1 MTTLAPDRSLEQ
13 CMTALVIAT
22 EFRTKRA
29 AFKRELKA
37 GRAKP
42 IPVIVDP
49 PEWLRSAKV
58 VTVLRALP
66 AFGPVKTNAAM
77 RACGISAS
85 KTIAGLSERQ
95 RAELIAHLRERAP
108 EAKPRWTAL
117 REPQGTDP
125 RTQHMQAL
133 ALSNDIRL
141 ARAAIRRQVF
151 AGERT
156 VASVLREMPVCV
168 ESMTLFDLL
177 ACQHRWGVDRTRR
190 LLVRLGIPEGKALGT
205 LTQRQVGLVVDKLEE
220 GGR

>member
-22 EFRTKRA
+22 EIRSKRA

-66 AFGPVKTNAAM
+66 AFGPVKTNTALKT
-77 RACGISAS
+77 CGISAS

-95 RAELIAHLRERAP
+95 RAELIAYLRWRVP
-108 EAKPRWTAL
+108 KDKPRWAAL

-141 ARAAIRRQVF
+141 ERAAVRGRVF
-151 AGERT
+151 AGELT
-156 VASVLREMPVCV
+156 VERVLRGMPVCV
-168 ESMTLFDLL
+168 ASMALFDLL
-177 ACQHRWGVDRTRR
+177 ACQRGWGAHRTRQLMRR
-190 LLVRLGIPEGKALGT
+190 LDIPETKVLGT
-205 LTQRQVGLVVDKLEE
+205 LTQRQVGLVVDAL
-220 GGR
+220 GGKS